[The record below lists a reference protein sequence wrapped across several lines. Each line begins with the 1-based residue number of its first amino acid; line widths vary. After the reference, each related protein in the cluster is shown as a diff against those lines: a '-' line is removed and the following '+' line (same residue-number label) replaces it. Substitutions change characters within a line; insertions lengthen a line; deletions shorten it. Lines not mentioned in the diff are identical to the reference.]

1 MEESLT
7 RQKICALESL
17 ESFIK
22 DDIRSRLGLKF
33 TYNILKSWN
42 KFSCKKGKRSQK
54 RVEMSSPGSSFVNTH
69 LRSCNLVDG
78 DAQESS
84 TESAEINRI
93 NDTVARLRQSIST
106 LDLISEPA
114 AVACANGGYK
124 KPILASPF
132 TNSELSLESITSDLG
147 GSISAKSPSHLKYQ
161 FLVDSGT
168 PPTLSPLSVR
178 ASTEDKN
185 SQEEEAIINFLSS
198 MTIRSLRKTGNKII
212 FIFRRRRS
220 FKLME
225 TCSKCGKNMKG

>member
-22 DDIRSRLGLKF
+22 DDIRSRLGLKLIYIF
-33 TYNILKSWN
+33 LNHETGSLE
-42 KFSCKKGKRSQK
+42 KKAKRSQK
-54 RVEMSSPGSSFVNTH
+54 RVKMSSPGSIFVNTH

-78 DAQESS
+78 DVQESS

-114 AVACANGGYK
+114 AVACANGAYK

-147 GSISAKSPSHLKYQ
+147 GSISAKSPSHLDV
-161 FLVDSGT
+161 LD
-168 PPTLSPLSVR
+168 
-178 ASTEDKN
+178 
-185 SQEEEAIINFLSS
+185 
-198 MTIRSLRKTGNKII
+198 
-212 FIFRRRRS
+212 FRN
-220 FKLME
+220 
-225 TCSKCGKNMKG
+225 G